1 MVREHREQQKEAQL
15 RLEAEAALAVR
26 RRPYFTVQNPDQT
39 YAVGRPAERDYLEQ
53 HVRRTRPRFA
63 DRVKGCFC
71 VGKGQAERAQQPGGA
86 EQWHVPQPQLVQ

>member
-1 MVREHREQQKEAQL
+1 MVRERQELQKERQL
-15 RLEAEAALAVR
+15 RIEAEAALAVR

-39 YAVGRPAERDYLEQ
+39 FAVGRPAERDYLEQ

-71 VGKGQAERAQQPGGA
+71 VGKGRQDQVQQLGA
-86 EQWHVPQPQLVQ
+86 EQWQVPQPQLVQ